1 MARYEWQDLPKPI
14 NAFTTRNTK
23 MKNLNT
29 GEVIQYYSANTKIV
43 VAQKA
48 VTPSGTF
55 YRTRSAEHHCL
66 NWAFEAA
73 ALGLP
78 NEVAPLALDCS
89 TQTAGSRSEKTKIS
103 RREATSKSGEKH
115 PFHALLR
122 RFFSRS

>member
-23 MKNLNT
+23 LKNLNT

-66 NWAFEAA
+66 NWAFEAS

-78 NEVAPLALDCS
+78 NEVAPLALDYS
-89 TQTAGSRSEKTKIS
+89 TQTTDSRSKKTKIS
-103 RREATSKSGEKH
+103 QREVTSKSGEKR
-115 PFHALLR
+115 PFFALLR
-122 RFFSRS
+122 KLFYRS